1 MIIAQIPA
9 PQTGEIEHWI
19 IPAAAVLSMLG
30 LWKKVFPPRR
40 NDEAFATKAELN
52 HEISTVRDKID
63 ARFLTLTEK
72 LDHLGANINER
83 FAKLEAA
90 VARLDERTTK

>member
-1 MIIAQIPA
+1 MLIAQIPT

-19 IPAAAVLSMLG
+19 IPAAAILSILG

-40 NDEAFATKAELN
+40 SEESFATKAELN
-52 HEISTVRDKID
+52 HELSAVRDKID

-72 LDHLGANINER
+72 LDHLGANINDR
-83 FAKLEAA
+83 FSKLESA
-90 VARLDERTTK
+90 VARVDERTRN